1 MITNP
6 PTERWRLIPGFEG
19 CDEVSPDG
27 RVRGV
32 DRLIIRRNGPRTQPA
47 IVHAK
52 PQFKRICGRGMK
64 IFSRVDHPRPPQPF
78 VCDDTFPK
86 KCQIPAQNQKSAG

>member
-6 PTERWRLIPGFEG
+6 PTERWRPIPGFEG
-19 CDEVSPDG
+19 WDEVSPDG

-32 DRLIIRRNGPRTQPA
+32 DRVIIRRNGPRTQPA

-52 PQFKRICGRGMK
+52 LQVKGISGRG
-64 IFSRVDHPRPPQPF
+64 DE
-78 VCDDTFPK
+78 
-86 KCQIPAQNQKSAG
+86 NL